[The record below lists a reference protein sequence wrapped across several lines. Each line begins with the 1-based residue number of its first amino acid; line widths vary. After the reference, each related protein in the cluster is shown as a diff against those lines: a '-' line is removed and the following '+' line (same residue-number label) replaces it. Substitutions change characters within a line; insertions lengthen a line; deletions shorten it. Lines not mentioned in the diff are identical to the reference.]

1 MTKNQSELMKTLV
14 TVIRVVTLPFQFLV
28 GKTNEVLTRKKS
40 PVYTHWLWQYLTGWF
55 ESDEAMQA
63 KELENKGQEMKRVCG
78 RKMKEVK
85 ASFKKK

>member
-1 MTKNQSELMKTLV
+1 MTKNQSEMVKTLV

-40 PVYTHWLWQYLTGWF
+40 PVYTHWVWQYITGWF
-55 ESDEAMQA
+55 ESSQPMQV
-63 KELENKGQEMKRVCG
+63 KELENQGGKMKRLCG

-85 ASFKKK
+85 DSIKR